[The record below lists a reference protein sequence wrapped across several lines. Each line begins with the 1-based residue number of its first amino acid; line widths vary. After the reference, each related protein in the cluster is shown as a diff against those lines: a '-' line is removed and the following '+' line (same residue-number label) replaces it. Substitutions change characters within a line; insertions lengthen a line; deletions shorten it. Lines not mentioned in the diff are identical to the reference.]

1 MPLHDHTPDEQAF
14 WDAAVCA
21 ALSGLASHALYVDH
35 ATHFPLD
42 LAGDAVRVADALLA
56 IRRDSRPEPLPA
68 PMTRREGNVLVT
80 TYPTARTAA
89 QS

>member
-1 MPLHDHTPDEQAF
+1 MSVTHATPDEQAF

-42 LAGDAVRVADALLA
+42 LAGDAVRVADALLT
-56 IRRDSRPEPLPA
+56 IRRDSQPA
-68 PMTRREGNVLVT
+68 PPPAPITRREGDMLIT
-80 TYPTARTAA
+80 SYHPTRTD
-89 QS
+89 STL